1 MEFAIG
7 NHGSGDSGVTLFYQF
22 GTKGN
27 FLPAS
32 GRLVIGDDELLL
44 RMWIFGEMDITVGF
58 GKREF
63 HIGKGEWHVMIRN
76 KKNHWVSPLAPTAR
90 GYAKMEECCAE
101 IKNCALEVLAT
112 RADVGDISEVK
123 KLSVYRQD
131 RRKNRTNSIENAI
144 CQLRDTFPGYR
155 T

>member
-1 MEFAIG
+1 MGGE
-7 NHGSGDSGVTLFYQF
+7 T
-22 GTKGN
+22 
-27 FLPAS
+27 
-32 GRLVIGDDELLL
+32 ELLL
-44 RMWIFGEMDITVGF
+44 GMGITGTLNFIAGF
-58 GKREF
+58 GKSEF
-63 HIGKGEWHVMIRN
+63 HIGQGWWKAATRN
-76 KKNHWVSPLAPTAR
+76 KKNPWVSPPSPTAR
-90 GYAKMEECCAE
+90 MCENVEAYYPKSKIA
-101 IKNCALEVLAT
+101 IYDLEFLAT